1 MKDAPKRPR
10 ILYVDDDPVLARLI
24 QKALTRV
31 DMEVI
36 HAPDAT
42 EAYRLLA
49 AEEFQAVVL
58 DHYLPS
64 GTGLEILGR
73 MRAEGSKIA
82 AIYVTGS
89 SDATIAVAALK
100 AGADDYVIKSA
111 TEDFL
116 PLLQRSIRQ
125 SIAKLELEEAKARAD
140 AETRAARA
148 RAEMLLSEVHHRV
161 ANSLAMVQSLLRLQA
176 QASGSEEVK
185 TALAEAQGRI
195 GAVAAVHRSLYLGN
209 EGRQVEL
216 GTYLRTML
224 ADFTATLPPGVK
236 LDVSTEPV
244 QVSADR
250 AVCLGVVVSELVT
263 NAAKYA
269 WPCGSGGSL
278 TVSLTEPEP
287 GRGRL
292 SVSDDGIGS
301 TPLAETRGTGLG
313 RRLMRA
319 MVDQLGGTVEQPV
332 SAQGTTVVIDFEAE
346 CEAVS

>member
-24 QKALTRV
+24 QKALSRV

-140 AETRAARA
+140 AETRAAR
-148 RAEMLLSEVHHRV
+148 RGPRCSCPRCI
-161 ANSLAMVQSLLRLQA
+161 
-176 QASGSEEVK
+176 
-185 TALAEAQGRI
+185 T
-195 GAVAAVHRSLYLGN
+195 
-209 EGRQVEL
+209 
-216 GTYLRTML
+216 
-224 ADFTATLPPGVK
+224 
-236 LDVSTEPV
+236 
-244 QVSADR
+244 
-250 AVCLGVVVSELVT
+250 
-263 NAAKYA
+263 A
-269 WPCGSGGSL
+269 WP
-278 TVSLTEPEP
+278 TVSPWSSRFC
-287 GRGRL
+287 GC
-292 SVSDDGIGS
+292 
-301 TPLAETRGTGLG
+301 
-313 RRLMRA
+313 RRRPRA
-319 MVDQLGGTVEQPV
+319 RKR
-332 SAQGTTVVIDFEAE
+332 
-346 CEAVS
+346 